1 MQVITQVDTITASP
15 DVQKPDV
22 STASIPDRA
31 FTKQERASL
40 KGRATGQVCGVF
52 GVFNCKQAV
61 SQDDVNG
68 LVSQMQPTLENE
80 ISQALQQQ
88 VTDARGTIIVP
99 VNASI
104 VSETADPPV
113 GSPGKTVTVTLV
125 EQGSTGYIANG
136 DVESV
141 AKQLLTQQTQQLL
154 TQQAQ
159 QSWPN
164 YLLIP
169 PSITMST
176 PVLEVLDPTP

>member
-1 MQVITQVDTITASP
+1 
-15 DVQKPDV
+15 
-22 STASIPDRA
+22 
-31 FTKQERASL
+31 
-40 KGRATGQVCGVF
+40 
-52 GVFNCKQAV
+52 
-61 SQDDVNG
+61 
-68 LVSQMQPTLENE
+68 MQPTLENK

-99 VNASI
+99 VNPSI

-141 AKQLLTQQTQQLL
+141 ARQLLIQQAPQLL

-164 YLLIP
+164 YLLMP
-169 PSITMST
+169 ASIRMGT
-176 PVLEVLDPTP
+176 